1 MATRAEEDKL
11 LVEHTIAY
19 ITTKRYPEECSEQ
32 LKRTIRRKSKKFIVR
47 NGEIFYL
54 KNLKGKVSFINVEF
68 YLANVFFLNGFIGY
82 AARYY
87 YSTSVW

>member
-19 ITTKRYPEECSEQ
+19 ITTKRYPEQ

-87 YSTSVW
+87 YSVW